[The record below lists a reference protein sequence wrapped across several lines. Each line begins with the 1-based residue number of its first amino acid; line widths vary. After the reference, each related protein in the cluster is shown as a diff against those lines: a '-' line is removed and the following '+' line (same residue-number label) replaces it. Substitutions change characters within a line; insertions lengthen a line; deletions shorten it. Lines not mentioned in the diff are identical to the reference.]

1 MPQLVL
7 FSGIQDELKKVTWPT
22 RQTTL
27 YLTIVVITLSL
38 IVGLYVGIIDILMAM
53 FLQAIANF

>member
-22 RQTTL
+22 RQTTI

-38 IVGLYVGIIDILMAM
+38 IVGLYVGIIDVLMAM
-53 FLQAIANF
+53 FLQALAKI